1 MAFQRSNTTAAN
13 TQATNDSWKA
23 RGFLNFY
30 LPTQSGKDRKIGAIS
45 LKLSSEDEVKLAEWL
60 EADEANAAKLMA
72 RIKLVYRSS
81 EKQEGSGFDL
91 G

>member
-1 MAFQRSNTTAAN
+1 MAFQRSNTAAAN
-13 TQATNDSWKA
+13 AQTNESWKA

-30 LPTQSGKDRKIGAIS
+30 LPTQSGKDRKLGAIS

-60 EADEANAAKLMA
+60 EADEANSAKLMA